1 MSIRYEGTKVEP
13 GPGRVVLASF
23 DAQNIS
29 GHAWVP
35 AEGFAVGYHIFDP
48 ETDTLIEDGARLVP
62 DSAVA
67 PGERHH
73 FDVRFELP
81 EQPGAYRVFVSPMQE
96 NAGWFYE
103 RGWPFLLIDGIVG
116 HGAARIQR
124 FRIASHG
131 EVQRERL
138 LRSVRRG
145 LTLPWQ
151 AIWRHRSLIRTMVR
165 RDILGRYRGS
175 FAGTFWTFLNP
186 LILMLT
192 YFFVFGVVLR
202 TRFPSDPSR
211 TGFALYFL
219 AGMLPW
225 LAFSEAAGRAPL
237 VMIEHRN
244 FVKKLVFPVET
255 LPVNLVVAGFVS
267 QLFAILLFLVVSLI
281 ARGSV
286 PPSVVWLPVLI
297 VPQLLFTAGVSWFL
311 AALGVFFRDLAQI
324 NGFLLT
330 LWFFLTPIC
339 YPEASLPPQAL
350 VILGKN
356 PLFTLVRGYRAV
368 LLEGIAPTWRS
379 TWKLWLVAWLVFI
392 LGYAWFYKLRKSFT
406 DVI

>member
-1 MSIRYEGTKVEP
+1 MSIRYTGAKVEP
-13 GPGRVVLASF
+13 VNARLV
-23 DAQNIS
+23 NIS
-29 GHAWVP
+29 FEAENISSSAWLP
-35 AEGFAVGYHIFDP
+35 SEGFAVGYHIFDP
-48 ETDTLIEDGARLVP
+48 ETDTLIEDGRRVVP
-62 DSAVA
+62 ETAIA
-67 PGERHH
+67 PGERRH
-73 FDVRFELP
+73 FDLRFELP
-81 EQPGAYRVFVSPMQE
+81 EQPGEYRVFVSPVQE

-103 RGWPFLLIDGIVG
+103 RGWPFLVINGVVE
-116 HGAARIQR
+116 HGTARIQR
-124 FRIASHG
+124 FRI
-131 EVQRERL
+131 VNRRTLQRERL
-138 LRSVRRG
+138 LRSVRRAF
-145 LTLPWQ
+145 TLPWQ
-151 AIWRHRSLIRTMVR
+151 AIWRNRSLIRTMVR

-211 TGFALYFL
+211 SGFALYFL

-255 LPVNLVVAGFVS
+255 LPVNLVAAGFVS
-267 QLFAILLFLVVSLI
+267 QVFAILLFLVIALI
-281 ARGSV
+281 ARESV
-286 PPSVVWLPVLI
+286 PDSVVWLPVLI
-297 VPQLLFTAGVSWFL
+297 IPQLLFTAGVTWFL

-339 YPEASLPPQAL
+339 YPESSLPPQTL

-356 PLFTLVRGYRAV
+356 PMFTLVRGYRAV
-368 LLEGIAPTWRS
+368 LLEGSAPAWRS
-379 TWKLWLVAWLVFI
+379 LWKLWVVAFLVFI
-392 LGYAWFYKLRKSFT
+392 LGYAWFYKLRKSFA